1 MIHPSSS
8 SKPLWAIIFVLL
20 LSSSGFAQG
29 VTDDDE
35 SGYLIKKGR
44 FYSALT
50 FSLSQRNAENEDQ
63 LLRQVINQ
71 DRYTFRVVGNGGYAL
86 KDNFTLG
93 LLVGFGESREEI
105 TFLDENENEI
115 TSKRLQRG
123 VTIAPTMRNYIPIGE
138 GQFQIVVQTQLGITS
153 GESLQRVFNENDIN
167 KTEGN
172 FIDLEL
178 GVSPGLIVFFD
189 RHWAF
194 ETTVGVAGFST
205 RTEEEVTNGDQENR
219 QRIVT
224 SNIDLRI
231 NLLQLNLGVAYY
243 F

>member
-1 MIHPSSS
+1 MIQPTIS
-8 SKPLWAIIFVLL
+8 SKPLWAFLLVLL
-20 LSSSGFAQG
+20 LASPAYTQS
-29 VTDDDE
+29 VTEATE
-35 SGYLIKKGR
+35 SDYLIKKGR

-105 TFLDENENEI
+105 TFLDENENEV

-123 VTIAPTMRNYIPIGE
+123 YTIAPTMRNYIPIGE

-153 GESLQRVFNENDIN
+153 GESLQRVFNEDDIN

-172 FIDLEL
+172 FVDLEL
-178 GVSPGLIVFFD
+178 GVSPGLVVFFD

-194 ETTVGVAGFST
+194 ETTVGVAGFSS
-205 RTEEEVTNGDQENR
+205 RIEEEVTNGDQENR

-224 SNIDLRI
+224 SDIDLRI

>member
-1 MIHPSSS
+1 MNFSCPRRVLLTINGKFYLTQNLYAVIHTSSL

-29 VTDDDE
+29 VTDDNE
-35 SGYLIKKGR
+35 NGYLIKKGM

-63 LLRQVINQ
+63 LLRQVINL

-105 TFLDENENEI
+105 TFLDENENEA

-123 VTIAPTMRNYIPIGE
+123 VTIAP
-138 GQFQIVVQTQLGITS
+138 
-153 GESLQRVFNENDIN
+153 
-167 KTEGN
+167 
-172 FIDLEL
+172 
-178 GVSPGLIVFFD
+178 D
-189 RHWAF
+189 RKPP
-194 ETTVGVAGFST
+194 SC
-205 RTEEEVTNGDQENR
+205 
-219 QRIVT
+219 
-224 SNIDLRI
+224 
-231 NLLQLNLGVAYY
+231 
-243 F
+243 